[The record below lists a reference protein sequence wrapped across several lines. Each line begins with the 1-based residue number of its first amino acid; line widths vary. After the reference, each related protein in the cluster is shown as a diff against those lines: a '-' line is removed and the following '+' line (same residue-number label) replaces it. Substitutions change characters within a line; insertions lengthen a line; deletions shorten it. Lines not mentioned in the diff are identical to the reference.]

1 MTTGDVEAAVREHQ
15 AMVYGIAWR
24 FCRNPAVA
32 EEIAQDVFLQ
42 LFEHRGAIG
51 TGEHALRWL
60 RKAVTHRCIDL
71 SRRSSRRLE
80 VAVDPLP
87 EPPAPAA
94 ERDPFLHER
103 LRRLVASLPETPRMV
118 VILRYGEDMD
128 AAEIGRALDMPVR
141 TVWSHL
147 QRSMTMLREKALRV
161 LNLNEEI
168 DEPVRR

>member
-1 MTTGDVEAAVREHQ
+1 MTTRDVEAAVREHQ

-42 LFEHRGAIG
+42 LFEHREAIG
-51 TGEHALRWL
+51 AGEHALRWL
-60 RKAVTHRCIDL
+60 RKAATHRCIDL
-71 SRRSSRRLE
+71 SRRASQRLE

-87 EPPAPAA
+87 EPPVPAS

-103 LRRLVASLPETPRMV
+103 LRRLVASLPETPRLV

-128 AAEIGRALDMPVR
+128 AAEIGRTLDMPVR

-147 QRSMTMLREKALRV
+147 QRSVAMLREKAVRV
-161 LNLNEEI
+161 LNVNEEI
-168 DEPVRR
+168 DEPVR